1 MSTFELISNP
11 LCPYTQRAAI
21 QLAEKGVAYER
32 VYIDLAN
39 KPEWFLQLSPLGKV
53 PLLRVGDA
61 AIFETVV
68 ICEYIEEI
76 EPAVP
81 LHPTMPLD
89 RARYRGWVEFASA
102 VISDIFAFYM
112 APDAA
117 AFERKS
123 GDLQAR
129 FRWLER
135 HLGDGPYFAGA
146 RFSLVDAA
154 FAPVFRLFD
163 TFDRIGEFGIFKEL
177 RRVPA
182 YRAALAERA
191 SVRQAVVSATRSD
204 DLSADAQRRRTVC
217 RVRQWPA
224 RGASR
229 PSSGP
234 SSSRHERAGSCGR
247 RRRRSRYVEPLPA

>member
-1 MSTFELISNP
+1 MEACATVGLMFELISNH

-21 QLAEKGVAYER
+21 QLAEKGVACER

-39 KPEWFLQLSPLGKV
+39 KPEWFLQASPLGKV
-53 PLLRVGDA
+53 PLLRVADA

-68 ICEYIEEI
+68 ICEYIEEV

-81 LHPTMPLD
+81 LYPAGPLD
-89 RARYRGWVEFASA
+89 RARHRCWAEFASA
-102 VISDIFAFYM
+102 IIADVFAFYM

-117 AFERKS
+117 AFERKC

-146 RFSLVDAA
+146 RFYLVDAA

-163 TFDRIGEFGIFKEL
+163 TFDRIAEFGIFKGL
-177 RRVPA
+177 RRTPA

-191 SVRQAVVSATRSD
+191 SVKQAVVSDYAQLFRRY
-204 DLSADAQRRRTVC
+204 LSERGSHLSRLMKAQ
-217 RVRQWPA
+217 A
-224 RGASR
+224 A
-229 PSSGP
+229 
-234 SSSRHERAGSCGR
+234 
-247 RRRRSRYVEPLPA
+247 